1 MVSVLFRAVD
11 VLFRP
16 AVLVLT
22 VSSILGLCLTMEL
35 AEPSPRD
42 KEVRLKVLTLNCW
55 GVPLYGSKDIDERFQ
70 LIGRHFSESDY
81 DILML
86 QEVWR
91 DADYR
96 TLVRYL
102 HSAFPHFHYFYSGF
116 VGSGCCIFSKWQIV
130 DVIMHQY
137 SLNGYVHKLLHCDFL
152 GAKALNGVI
161 LDKDGLRVAVFTTHL
176 HAEYD
181 HDNDVYLAHRVA
193 QAYELSELI
202 RWTHKFSDCVILGG
216 DLNLQPSNLGYQ
228 LILANAGLNDA
239 WKENGVTEGIMDNQ
253 EGSTCD
259 IPSNT
264 YVDPNALLKRPKGQ
278 RIDYILYRDGN
289 GERSTT
295 CASCHVFSKK
305 GSIPIDSSSSS
316 SSSKIVSFS
325 DHEGVEAELVVRP
338 RHKAEG
344 SRLKEDD
351 QLKGLLEECLRAM
364 RQGMD
369 KVHADRKFCVTLII
383 IAILVSLQFFYSDL
397 IEGSQGT
404 FSYLPHLRLFNLNSW
419 IGCLSQKLLLI
430 VVIACAVH
438 AVIISTFEHR
448 ALLAHANALHLRL
461 QNM

>member
-1 MVSVLFRAVD
+1 M
-11 VLFRP
+11 
-16 AVLVLT
+16 
-22 VSSILGLCLTMEL
+22 GL
-35 AEPSPRD
+35 
-42 KEVRLKVLTLNCW
+42 
-55 GVPLYGSKDIDERFQ
+55 
-70 LIGRHFSESDY
+70 LIGVYTSFS
-81 DILML
+81 
-86 QEVWR
+86 
-91 DADYR
+91 
-96 TLVRYL
+96 
-102 HSAFPHFHYFYSGF
+102 
-116 VGSGCCIFSKWQIV
+116 
-130 DVIMHQY
+130 
-137 SLNGYVHKLLHCDFL
+137 
-152 GAKALNGVI
+152 
-161 LDKDGLRVAVFTTHL
+161 
-176 HAEYD
+176 
-181 HDNDVYLAHRVA
+181 
-193 QAYELSELI
+193 
-202 RWTHKFSDCVILGG
+202 
-216 DLNLQPSNLGYQ
+216 
-228 LILANAGLNDA
+228 
-239 WKENGVTEGIMDNQ
+239 
-253 EGSTCD
+253 
-259 IPSNT
+259 
-264 YVDPNALLKRPKGQ
+264 
-278 RIDYILYRDGN
+278 DGN

-305 GSIPIDSSSSS
+305 GSIPIASSS

-351 QLKGLLEECLRAM
+351 QLKGNYFTVTLNWSGSVGGVWVGHNGQCIGCLGFVCELCYVHSSPSFLLTGLLEECLRAM